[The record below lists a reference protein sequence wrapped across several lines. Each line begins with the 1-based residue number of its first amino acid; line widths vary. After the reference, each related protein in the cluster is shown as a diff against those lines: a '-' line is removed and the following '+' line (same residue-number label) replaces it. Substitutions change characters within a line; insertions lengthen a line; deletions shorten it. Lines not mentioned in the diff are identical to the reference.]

1 MLLLLLC
8 AAILALA
15 VYRAV
20 GFFSTP
26 NPFVNDTRR
35 RRGPY
40 IGGQKERDAVLKQ
53 GFSQVHNIQIKEQKI
68 RHLLVAKIVPNMI
81 RFITIS
87 YM

>member
-1 MLLLLLC
+1 MLLLVLC

-35 RRGPY
+35 GRGPY
-40 IGGQKERDAVLKQ
+40 IKGQKERDAILKQ
-53 GFSQVHNIQIKEQKI
+53 GFSQV
-68 RHLLVAKIVPNMI
+68 RS
-81 RFITIS
+81 T
-87 YM
+87 